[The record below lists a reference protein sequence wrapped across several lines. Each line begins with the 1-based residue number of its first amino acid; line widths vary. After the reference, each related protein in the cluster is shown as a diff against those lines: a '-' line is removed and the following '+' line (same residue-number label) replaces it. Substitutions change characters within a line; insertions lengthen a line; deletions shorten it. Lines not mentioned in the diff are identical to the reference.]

1 MAVIT
6 KNQEVKFKLNG
17 LLDSE
22 ILLCEKR
29 KYLSAGISLLVFFID
44 SSSFQ
49 KGFRLDVTTSM
60 V

>member
-29 KYLSAGISLLVFFID
+29 KCLSAGISLLAFFID
-44 SSSFQ
+44 SIVHSKKVSD
-49 KGFRLDVTTSM
+49 LM
-60 V
+60 

>member
-17 LLDSE
+17 LLDCE
-22 ILLCEKR
+22 ILLR
-29 KYLSAGISLLVFFID
+29 KYLSAGISLLAFFID

-49 KGFRLDVTTSM
+49 KGF
-60 V
+60 